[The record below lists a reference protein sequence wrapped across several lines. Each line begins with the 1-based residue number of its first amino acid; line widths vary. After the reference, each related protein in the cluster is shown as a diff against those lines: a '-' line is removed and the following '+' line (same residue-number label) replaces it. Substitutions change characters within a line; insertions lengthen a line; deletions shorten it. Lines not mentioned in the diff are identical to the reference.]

1 MSIFA
6 SREIPLNIQPKV
18 LLVEDEALV
27 AALAVDA
34 LEELG
39 YQTVEAT
46 TSKAALAICAG
57 SAQLVFAIV
66 DVGLPDGRGD
76 ALALELR
83 KLRADLP
90 IIIATGYDQAHLDAQ
105 VRSHDRTAILN
116 KPYDMAQLQAAI
128 GKIAT
133 P

>member
-1 MSIFA
+1 MSA
-6 SREIPLNIQPKV
+6 DAQRKV

-27 AALAVDA
+27 AALAADA

-39 YQTVEAT
+39 YQTVEAAT
-46 TSKAALAICAG
+46 AKAAREIASG
-57 SAQLVFAIV
+57 STPLLFAIV

-83 KLRADLP
+83 RLRAGLP
-90 IIIATGYDQAHLDAQ
+90 LIIATGYDEAHLDPNLRQ
-105 VRSHDRTAILN
+105 GEHTAVLN
-116 KPYDMAQLQAAI
+116 KPYDISQLQAAI
-128 GKIAT
+128 HRIIAPVT